1 VAALRAAPIWA
12 AAPSGRGDAMNAA
25 ASGMTAQAMAATA
38 AQRDIIACPL
48 TLLARRSGRTPKAIF
63 VWWREGD
70 RPEFTTG
77 FSELFL
83 WAKAHFFATFPRKF
97 IIGNTFEL

>member
-1 VAALRAAPIWA
+1 
-12 AAPSGRGDAMNAA
+12 MNAA

-63 VWWREGD
+63 CMMAS
-70 RPEFTTG
+70 PEFTTG
-77 FSELFL
+77 ISELFL
-83 WAKAHFFATFPRKF
+83 WAKARFFATFPRKF